1 MSDNEWSRP
10 TSPPPPLFL
19 GEKERNLVKQV
30 NDELIENVIGQQI
43 LYYAIDLETTD
54 YHPIYGEA
62 PIKNYLAP
70 VRVYALVEWTS
81 FTSTYLEGMGIDKEN
96 SITVSF
102 HRRRLVNDQDLFVRV
117 GDFILYGDIYY
128 EIMKLEEPQK
138 LFGQVDHD
146 FEIKALCK
154 KARKGLFDG

>member
-30 NDELIENVIGQQI
+30 NDELIESVIGQQI
-43 LYYAIDLETTD
+43 LYYPIDLETTD

-62 PIKNYLAP
+62 QTKNYLAP
-70 VRVYALVEWTS
+70 IRIYALVEWTS
-81 FTSTYLEGMGIDKEN
+81 YSTSYLEGVGIDKEN
-96 SITVSF
+96 SITISF
-102 HRRRLVNDQDLFVRV
+102 HRRRLVEDQNLFVRI
-117 GDFILYGDIYY
+117 GDFVLYGDIYY
-128 EIMKLEEPQK
+128 EIVKLEEPQK

-154 KARKGLFDG
+154 KTRKGLFNG

>member
-1 MSDNEWSRP
+1 M
-10 TSPPPPLFL
+10 FL

-43 LYYAIDLETTD
+43 LYYPIDLETTD

-62 PIKNYLAP
+62 QTKNYLAP
-70 VRVYALVEWTS
+70 IRIYALVEWTS
-81 FTSTYLEGMGIDKEN
+81 YATSYLDGVGIDKEN

-102 HRRRLVNDQDLFVRV
+102 HRRRLVDDQNLFVRI
-117 GDFILYGDIYY
+117 GDFVLYGDIYY
-128 EIMKLEEPQK
+128 EIVKLEEPQK

-154 KARKGLFDG
+154 KTRKGLFNG